1 MSTQKKASTSKFSI
15 VRAISALLN
24 LGDNGKLDSF
34 LARTVKTL
42 NTEAKVLTNNLNTL
56 EFNHQQKLDS
66 LEDSLEDAK
75 ETLAVSYLDIPV
87 DCVETNAAQIA
98 YMDTYLNGIEA
109 AEEDVERLEN
119 RKERAI
125 EAYDVAVKD
134 VNEQVVSLNKRVKTI
149 GKA

>member
-42 NTEAKVLTNNLNTL
+42 NTEAKVLKNNLNTL
-56 EFNHQQKLDS
+56 EFNHQQELDGF
-66 LEDSLEDAK
+66 EDKIADAK
-75 ETLAVSYLDIPV
+75 ESLAESYLNIPV
-87 DCVETNAAQIA
+87 DRVETNATQIA
-98 YMDTYLNGIEA
+98 YMDSYLNGIEA